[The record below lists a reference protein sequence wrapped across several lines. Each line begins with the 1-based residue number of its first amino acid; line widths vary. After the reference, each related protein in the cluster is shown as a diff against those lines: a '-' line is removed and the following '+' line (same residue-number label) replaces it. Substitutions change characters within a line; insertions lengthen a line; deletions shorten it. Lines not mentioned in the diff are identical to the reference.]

1 MYFLNRFV
9 CFLSISAGNWGECQI
24 SFTLP
29 YIQYVFM
36 LNIVNLLWIKDIC
49 VYWDSVLTHSVIQ
62 PNLGARCEILST
74 VLGLQNGFF
83 LYQQSD
89 DSYLACRL
97 WWVHWTKKAVKLQH
111 NKLKQR
117 RKKKDSELR
126 GAVES
131 LWVCHYKPP
140 PLHMAKSF
148 LISLVK

>member
-1 MYFLNRFV
+1 MYFLNHFV
-9 CFLSISAGNWGECQI
+9 CFLSISTGNWGECQI

-49 VYWDSVLTHSVIQ
+49 VYWDSVLIHSVIQ

-83 LYQQSD
+83 LFHHSD
-89 DSYLACRL
+89 DSYLDCWL
-97 WWVHWTKKAVKLQH
+97 MSSLNQKSSKAATQAERK
-111 NKLKQR
+111 
-117 RKKKDSELR
+117 KKKDSELR
-126 GAVES
+126 GTVES

-140 PLHMAKSF
+140 PIPLHMANSF